1 MNHEKIIIDANSS
14 SFFSIK
20 EIVRYKNLLSNLAR
34 RDFLVRYKQA
44 FAGVLWAL
52 VRPLINILVF
62 GYISVKITGAA
73 DATSNFLFVASAMLL
88 WQLFTSVFN
97 DVSNSIL
104 ANSNLFSKVFFPK
117 IIIPLSTILVC
128 LVDFCI
134 SLLILVVLFIL
145 SGQTIHWQIVMAPL
159 FILLTLINGFG
170 IGLYFATINVKFR
183 DVKFIVPVMIQFG
196 MYVTPVI
203 LSSSYYLERLP
214 TWAHWLFYL
223 NPMAGAIEGFKY
235 CLFGNP
241 ILNLNYFLVSIAVS
255 FLFLIIGVK
264 YFYKFERNFVDY
276 I

>member
-14 SFFSIK
+14 SFFSVK
-20 EIVRYKNLLSNLAR
+20 EIVRYKSLLSNLAR

-104 ANSNLFSKVFFPK
+104 GNSNLFSKVFFPK

-134 SLLILVVLFIL
+134 SFFLDSLGTASPFCLLFC
-145 SGQTIHWQIVMAPL
+145 
-159 FILLTLINGFG
+159 
-170 IGLYFATINVKFR
+170 
-183 DVKFIVPVMIQFG
+183 
-196 MYVTPVI
+196 
-203 LSSSYYLERLP
+203 SS
-214 TWAHWLFYL
+214 A
-223 NPMAGAIEGFKY
+223 
-235 CLFGNP
+235 
-241 ILNLNYFLVSIAVS
+241 
-255 FLFLIIGVK
+255 
-264 YFYKFERNFVDY
+264 
-276 I
+276 